1 MDPEVKR
8 ALQRDRTIDIVTTG
22 RKSGQPCKIE
32 IWFLYVA
39 GKYVITGTPGPRGWF
54 ANLKANPEFDFCL
67 KESVQATIRAK
78 ATPITD
84 REDRHH
90 IFSAPET
97 KWYRDQVES
106 VGELIDKSPLVE
118 LTFLD

>member
-1 MDPEVKR
+1 MDPEIAS

-22 RKSGQPCKIE
+22 RKTGQPCKIE

-39 GKYVITGTPGPRGWF
+39 GKYVITGTPGPRDWF
-54 ANLKANPEFDFCL
+54 ANLRANPEFDFCL

-78 ATPITD
+78 AIPITD

-118 LTFLD
+118 ITFLD